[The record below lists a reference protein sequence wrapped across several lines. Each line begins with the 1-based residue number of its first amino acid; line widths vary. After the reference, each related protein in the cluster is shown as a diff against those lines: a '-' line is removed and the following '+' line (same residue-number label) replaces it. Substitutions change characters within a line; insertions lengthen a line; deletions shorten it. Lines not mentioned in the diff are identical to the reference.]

1 MTQGSIT
8 GLNNFLHFEFC
19 LCVFF
24 PARRLQFIV
33 DCDDPEQNLILS
45 AALTLGLLEDDGWVS
60 SLAAN
65 EFLAPV
71 GPPCDTPDRGVL
83 TGK

>member
-1 MTQGSIT
+1 
-8 GLNNFLHFEFC
+8 LH
-19 LCVFF
+19 VFF
-24 PARRLQFIV
+24 PARRLEFNI
-33 DCDDPEQNLILS
+33 DCVDPEQNLIVS

-71 GPPCDTPDRGVL
+71 GPPCDKHDRCVL